1 MVYPVWLAREI
12 WRFPHNGQIMA
23 NPVTNQIMGILRIV
37 NEKSQQNLKNMLV
50 YDQRGQKNETK
61 DSFRAD
67 DVRHS
72 GKLSPGIRDRY

>member
-37 NEKSQQNLKNMLV
+37 NEKSQQNLKNMLIQTRRRKV
-50 YDQRGQKNETK
+50 LLKCQNITVKE
-61 DSFRAD
+61 
-67 DVRHS
+67 
-72 GKLSPGIRDRY
+72 

>member
-37 NEKSQQNLKNMLV
+37 NEKSQQNLKNMLIQTRRRKV
-50 YDQRGQKNETK
+50 LLKCQNSTVKE
-61 DSFRAD
+61 
-67 DVRHS
+67 
-72 GKLSPGIRDRY
+72 